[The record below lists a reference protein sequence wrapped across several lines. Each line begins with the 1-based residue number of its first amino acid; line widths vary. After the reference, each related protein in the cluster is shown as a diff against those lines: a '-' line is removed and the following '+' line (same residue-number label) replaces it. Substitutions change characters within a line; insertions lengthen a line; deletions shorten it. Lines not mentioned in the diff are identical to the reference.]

1 MVVRIT
7 KNSYS
12 SIIETY
18 DSTVQALSIS
28 FAIRTPLDTKK
39 KKKERKKKE
48 KKTGIYSY
56 EH

>member
-39 KKKERKKKE
+39 KKRKKKE